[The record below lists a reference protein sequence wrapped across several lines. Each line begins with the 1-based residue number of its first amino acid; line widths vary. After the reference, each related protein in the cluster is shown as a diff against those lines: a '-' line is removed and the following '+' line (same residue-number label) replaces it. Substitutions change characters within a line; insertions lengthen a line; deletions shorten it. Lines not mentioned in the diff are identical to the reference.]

1 MRQNQRSAQAK
12 SVTPVSSSEQVV
24 KDIRRAT
31 RKQYSA
37 EEKIR
42 IVLDG
47 LRGEYCTGLFVSR
60 TACNRV
66 ASPNRTFAT

>member
-1 MRQNQRSAQAK
+1 MKHTSENHG
-12 SVTPVSSSEQVV
+12 TSEQVV

-47 LRGEYCTGLFVSR
+47 LAKTWF
-60 TACNRV
+60 RV
-66 ASPNRTFAT
+66 RLSFRRYFDRM